1 MRNTL
6 LTTTA
11 LVLTAGIASADG
23 HATISWSGTATA
35 GVAREGSPEAV
46 TTKLVAA
53 QAVSVAGQ
61 TVDDTA
67 SSAGYF
73 QAFS

>member
-23 HATISWSGTATA
+23 HATVTWSGTATA
-35 GVAREGSPEAV
+35 GFARDGAV
-46 TTKLVAA
+46 QSK
-53 QAVSVAGQ
+53 AVGKQSV
-61 TVDDTA
+61 VWRIPPL
-67 SSAGYF
+67 F
-73 QAFS
+73 VNFSELQKKREV